1 MHPSQKFGSVPDPRV
16 AGGSAKGNQDKE
28 EEGGRGMYI
37 PDGAQF
43 STWPPGHRGLEK
55 GSEDGGS
62 PPEGKGTRFRDFET
76 FVQTLF
82 LMPW

>member
-1 MHPSQKFGSVPDPRV
+1 MEVAFGFFFVSNFAFFFLRLVECDQGRMKRPRAVHPSQKFGSVPDPRV
-16 AGGSAKGNQDKE
+16 AGGSA
-28 EEGGRGMYI
+28 
-37 PDGAQF
+37 
-43 STWPPGHRGLEK
+43 K